1 MSKVVSL
8 AAYRK
13 PAPPVVDLPTN
24 TSPDAMD
31 FISEILYP
39 WALDNGI
46 DIEST
51 DFKYEAATVMTV
63 IQGMLFRGSKN

>member
-13 PAPPVVDLPTN
+13 AKTPVVELPTN
-24 TSPDAMD
+24 NSPEAMD
-31 FISEILYP
+31 FIADVLYP

-51 DFKYEAATVMTV
+51 DFKYESATIMTV
-63 IQGMLFRGSKN
+63 IQGMLFRGTK